1 MTSAFSPTTSN
12 DDNAKVTTPDLST
25 LDPIIEGENASG
37 ANGSSSKKKNSDSSS
52 NTILNDTKSG
62 TAGASSIGG
71 VNLVLLVVGIVGGV
85 VASLFFVRT
94 RRRNGALRAK
104 RGSSQQRALD
114 AFFEQNAST
123 RGAATSGADRA
134 NSTMLQRQTA
144 NGNPS
149 SMYSNGSSGVIRD
162 PLTPANE
169 IALASFISRSTGRTT
184 GSKAAGAS
192 AVAASNA
199 AAASSSGG
207 QRGRFDD
214 SVLHGTAA
222 FQMTGPLPPSPSGS
236 DDRDSDLKSAR
247 SSNSRIDI
255 SFVSDASS
263 DFSLNLSESSNNGYG
278 GFYQSEVHGSEIG
291 DFRSTGGVPSM
302 ISSET
307 SSMHRSDSN
316 FSGYTKSSF
325 ASTTAGDFQHQTD
338 DHRLS
343 SGVYSVGPLSMT
355 RTSSASSLVAVGSH
369 RNLLRT
375 NSHESIGSSNGSSE
389 EEYDESAFSSLIISK
404 KNADESAVE
413 DDMWRVSELSEGD
426 I

>member
-1 MTSAFSPTTSN
+1 MAPSPSVTSAFSPATSN

-25 LDPIIEGENASG
+25 LEPIVDNG
-37 ANGSSSKKKNSDSSS
+37 AAGSSSKKKNGDSSS

-62 TAGASSIGG
+62 STGGSSIGG
-71 VNLVLLVVGIVGGV
+71 VNLVLLVVGIIGGV

-94 RRRNGALRAK
+94 RQRNGALRAK

-123 RGAATSGADRA
+123 RGAAASGADRA
-134 NSTMLQRQTA
+134 NSSMLQRQTA

-149 SMYSNGSSGVIRD
+149 SAYSNGSSGIIRD

-169 IALASFISRSTGRTT
+169 IALVSFISRSTG
-184 GSKAAGAS
+184 SKGAAGAS
-192 AVAASNA
+192 AAIAASNA
-199 AAASSSGG
+199 ASSSAG

-214 SVLHGTAA
+214 SVLRGTAA
-222 FQMTGPLPPSPSGS
+222 FQMTGPLPPSPSGN
-236 DDRDSDLKSAR
+236 RDSDLESAR
-247 SSNSRIDI
+247 SSNSRIGI

-263 DFSLNLSESSNNGYG
+263 EFSLNPSESSNGNGYG

-291 DFRSTGGVPSM
+291 DFRSTGGMPSM

-325 ASTTAGDFQHQTD
+325 ASTTAGDFQRQTD
-338 DHRLS
+338 DYRLS
-343 SGVYSVGPLSMT
+343 SGVYSVGPLSIT
-355 RTSSASSLVAVGSH
+355 RTSSASSLTAGASQ
-369 RNLLRT
+369 RNLMRT
-375 NSHESIGSSNGSSE
+375 NSHESIGSSE
-389 EEYDESAFSSLIISK
+389 EEYDESAFNSLIISK
-404 KNADESAVE
+404 EDGGVHGE
-413 DDMWRVSELSEGD
+413 DDLWRTSELSEGE

>member
-1 MTSAFSPTTSN
+1 MTSAFSPATSN

-52 NTILNDTKSG
+52 STILNDTKSG
-62 TAGASSIGG
+62 TAGTSSIGG
-71 VNLVLLVVGIVGGV
+71 VNLVLLVVGIIGGV

-134 NSTMLQRQTA
+134 NSSMLQHQAA

-149 SMYSNGSSGVIRD
+149 SVYSNGSSGVIRD

-199 AAASSSGG
+199 AASSSGG

-214 SVLHGTAA
+214 SVLRGTAA
-222 FQMTGPLPPSPSGS
+222 FQMTGPLPPSPS
-236 DDRDSDLKSAR
+236 DSDLESAR
-247 SSNSRIDI
+247 SSNSRIGI

-263 DFSLNLSESSNNGYG
+263 DLSLNPSESSNNGYG
-278 GFYQSEVHGSEIG
+278 GFYQSEIG

-338 DHRLS
+338 DYRFS

-355 RTSSASSLVAVGSH
+355 RTSSAPSLAAAGSH

-375 NSHESIGSSNGSSE
+375 NSHESIGSSNGSSSE

-404 KNADESAVE
+404 NADGSALE
-413 DDMWRVSELSEGD
+413 DGMWRVSELSEGD